1 MGLGSDDIF
10 RIKEA
15 CLLSESEKRSRLQKL
30 LPYCFQIK
38 TKLCIK
44 YLWLSFIDGKERA
57 VVKQNGVLDFTVIG
71 VYEIDVK
78 LFGG

>member
-10 RIKEA
+10 RLKEA

-30 LPYCFQIK
+30 LPYCSQK
-38 TKLCIK
+38 QTRYNLE
-44 YLWLSFIDGKERA
+44 YLWLSLIGGEERA
-57 VVKQNGVLDFTVIG
+57 VVKRNGVLDFTVIG

>member
-10 RIKEA
+10 RLKEA

-30 LPYCFQIK
+30 LPYCSQIE

-44 YLWLSFIDGKERA
+44 YLWLSLIGGEERA